1 MPTRDDGEIE
11 ADARPREVP
20 TLESLALR
28 ALAQL
33 VHAHE
38 PEALTLPYG
47 GGSVLMKHL
56 ARQGRLRPETLRPLL
71 ADWSSTA
78 ELETN
83 LGSTLAA
90 SASGCRGLSALAAQR
105 LNFQHSQ
112 RRAAQQQQQHVLLY
126 QHHHHHHHHRQE
138 RSGGRQSSLSLP
150 SGTRRHDAKGA
161 GELESFS
168 SDR

>member
-1 MPTRDDGEIE
+1 MSDDEEAE
-11 ADARPREVP
+11 ADDAPREVP
-20 TLESLALR
+20 TLESICLKAI
-28 ALAQL
+28 AQM

-78 ELETN
+78 EIESN
-83 LGSTLAA
+83 IGSTLAA

-112 RRAAQQQQQHVLLY
+112 QKAAQQQRQQ
-126 QHHHHHHHHRQE
+126 QQQQRQE
-138 RSGGRQSSLSLP
+138 RSSGGREFSLSLP

-161 GELESFS
+161 AEVSSFS